1 MAVVNIISCFLD
13 RYNLMLMCWAHNP
26 ENRPSFGDILQVLT
40 HLSENASSHIM
51 LDKLPE
57 GLKSS
62 DIVENS
68 GAIA

>member
-1 MAVVNIISCFLD
+1 
-13 RYNLMLMCWAHNP
+13 MLMCWAHNP

-68 GAIA
+68 GAIAWPYSAREGGEWGDKFG

>member
-1 MAVVNIISCFLD
+1 
-13 RYNLMLMCWAHNP
+13 MLMCWAHNP

-40 HLSENASSHIM
+40 HLAENASVHID

-57 GLKSS
+57 GLKCS

-68 GAIA
+68 GAMA